1 MSLLLHFSLFIPQT
15 TNTRSGN
22 LSSLRTSRY
31 SIATSTPAH
40 LARSTKSEIRCRDHL
55 TLKVAQ
61 AYELFLPVVQSLQRA
76 KFDLPTLAESGA
88 LCRDTALYWHEKED
102 QTLMFNSIWMRD
114 IDAPLSFPSQ
124 KLGLDDNQEATKG
137 LDKARNS
144 FSIFTWSPG
153 TMSSLDDTGQQRIP
167 SLRISWNAFA
177 ATWSICIRRFVSNQI
192 VVICISTT
200 KVRSGMPYS
209 KMLASRPLLV
219 LRNRY
224 HYLFWDS
231 EPKNY

>member
-88 LCRDTALYWHEKED
+88 LCRDTALY
-102 QTLMFNSIWMRD
+102 
-114 IDAPLSFPSQ
+114 
-124 KLGLDDNQEATKG
+124 
-137 LDKARNS
+137 
-144 FSIFTWSPG
+144 
-153 TMSSLDDTGQQRIP
+153 
-167 SLRISWNAFA
+167 
-177 ATWSICIRRFVSNQI
+177 
-192 VVICISTT
+192 
-200 KVRSGMPYS
+200 
-209 KMLASRPLLV
+209 
-219 LRNRY
+219 
-224 HYLFWDS
+224 
-231 EPKNY
+231 